1 MFKKGVSLL
10 LIFILSISTF
20 SIVTHAASSS
30 EYVNQSFYGYKEPS
44 FNSAKTNGGSEYGA
58 QNVGVM
64 EKRDNGWWKIETWE
78 GPVWI
83 NLNGEERVMGD
94 FYAYDEPSFS
104 SKVANAGAKYGRQ
117 TFRIVDGTTDGWLK
131 FKTWEGDKW
140 MNPTA
145 EQITV
150 NKTIYA
156 YNEPS
161 FNAQKANYEAPF
173 NPQNWGV
180 VEKKENG
187 WMKVST
193 YEGYKWI
200 NPDGEERFINK
211 SFYAYNEA
219 SFNAAKANA
228 GALYRPQNFRVVDGT
243 PNGWLKVK
251 TWEGEKW
258 LNLDGEERFINKS
271 FYAYNE
277 ASFNAGKANAGALYN
292 PQNFRVVDGT
302 PNGWLKV
309 KTWEGEKWLNLD
321 GEERFIEKAF
331 YAYNEPSFSSGKA
344 NAGALYSPQNFRV
357 VDGTTSGW
365 LKIKT
370 WEGDKWMNLNQ
381 TDSGSSGV
389 IDLALKQLGKPYV
402 EAGTGPNGFDCSG
415 FIYYVFKNNGYN
427 IVRTS
432 VAGYWGMVTKIS
444 DPQPGDLVFLQN
456 TYKAG
461 PSHLGI
467 YLGNGEYI
475 HAADETTGVIKSKI
489 NSSYTQKHFLG
500 YARFSK

>member
-58 QNVGVM
+58 QNVGVV

-161 FNAQKANYEAPF
+161 FNAKKANYEAPF

-211 SFYAYNEA
+211 A
-219 SFNAAKANA
+219 
-228 GALYRPQNFRVVDGT
+228 
-243 PNGWLKVK
+243 
-251 TWEGEKW
+251 
-258 LNLDGEERFINKS
+258 

-321 GEERFIEKAF
+321 GEERFIEKSF

-357 VDGTTSGW
+357 IDGTTSGW

>member
-10 LIFILSISTF
+10 LILILSISTF

-30 EYVNQSFYGYKEPS
+30 ESVNQSFYGYKEPS

-58 QNVGVM
+58 QNVGVV

-94 FYAYDEPSFS
+94 FYGYDEPSLS

-131 FKTWEGDKW
+131 FKTWEGEKW
-140 MNPTA
+140 MNPAA

-161 FNAQKANYEAPF
+161 FNAKKANYGAPF

-228 GALYRPQNFRVVDGT
+228 GALYSPQNFRVVDGT
-243 PNGWLKVK
+243 TSGWLKVK

-258 LNLDGEERFINKS
+258 MNLDGEERFINKS
-271 FYAYNE
+271 
-277 ASFNAGKANAGALYN
+277 
-292 PQNFRVVDGT
+292 
-302 PNGWLKV
+302 
-309 KTWEGEKWLNLD
+309 
-321 GEERFIEKAF
+321 F

-370 WEGDKWMNLNQ
+370 WEGDKWINLNQ
-381 TDSGSSGV
+381 TDSGNSGV
-389 IDLALKQLGKPYV
+389 VDLALKQLGKPYV
-402 EAGTGPNGFDCSG
+402 FGNSGPNSFDCSG

-427 IVRTS
+427 IGRTS

>member
-1 MFKKGVSLL
+1 MLKRGVMLL
-10 LIFILSISTF
+10 FFILSISTF
-20 SIVTHAASSS
+20 SMVTQAANSS

-44 FNSAKTNGGSEYGA
+44 FTSAKTNGGSEYGA
-58 QNVGVM
+58 QNVGVV

-140 MNPTA
+140 MNPTS

-161 FNAQKANYEAPF
+161 FNATKANYGAPY

-187 WMKVST
+187 WMKVGT

-228 GALYRPQNFRVVDGT
+228 GALYNPQNFRVVDGT
-243 PNGWLKVK
+243 PSGWLKIK

-258 LNLDGEERFINKS
+258 LNLDGEERFINQS
-271 FYAYNE
+271 
-277 ASFNAGKANAGALYN
+277 
-292 PQNFRVVDGT
+292 
-302 PNGWLKV
+302 
-309 KTWEGEKWLNLD
+309 
-321 GEERFIEKAF
+321 F

-357 VDGTTSGW
+357 IDGTPSGW

-370 WEGDKWMNLNQ
+370 WEGDKWVNLSAED
-381 TDSGSSGV
+381 TG
-389 IDLALKQLGKPYV
+389 IEFYV
-402 EAGTGPNGFDCSG
+402 EATAYSVEGSPPHERITAFGIDIGKNPN
-415 FIYYVFKNNGYN
+415 IKLIAV
-427 IVRTS
+427 
-432 VAGYWGMVTKIS
+432 
-444 DPQPGDLVFLQN
+444 DP
-456 TYKAG
+456 K
-461 PSHLGI
+461 
-467 YLGNGEYI
+467 
-475 HAADETTGVIKSKI
+475 VIKLGTKVHVEGYGDAIAGDTGGAIKGNKI
-489 NSSYTQKHFLG
+489 DVLFPTEKQ
-500 YARFSK
+500 AREWGRKKVKIKIMK

>member
-1 MFKKGVSLL
+1 MFKKSIGILL
-10 LIFILSISTF
+10 FFILSISTF
-20 SIVTHAASSS
+20 SMVTHAASSS
-30 EYVNQSFYGYKEPS
+30 ETVNQSFYGYKEPS

-58 QNVGVM
+58 QNVGVI

-131 FKTWEGDKW
+131 FKTWEGEKW

-145 EQITV
+145 EQITT

-161 FNAQKANYEAPF
+161 FNAAKANYGSPY
-173 NPQNWGV
+173 NPQSWGV

-228 GALYRPQNFRVVDGT
+228 GALYNPQNFRGVDGT
-243 PNGWLKVK
+243 TCGWLKVK
-251 TWEGEKW
+251 TWEGEK
-258 LNLDGEERFINKS
+258 
-271 FYAYNE
+271 
-277 ASFNAGKANAGALYN
+277 
-292 PQNFRVVDGT
+292 
-302 PNGWLKV
+302 
-309 KTWEGEKWLNLD
+309 
-321 GEERFIEKAF
+321 
-331 YAYNEPSFSSGKA
+331 
-344 NAGALYSPQNFRV
+344 
-357 VDGTTSGW
+357 
-365 LKIKT
+365 
-370 WEGDKWMNLNQ
+370 
-381 TDSGSSGV
+381 
-389 IDLALKQLGKPYV
+389 
-402 EAGTGPNGFDCSG
+402 
-415 FIYYVFKNNGYN
+415 
-427 IVRTS
+427 
-432 VAGYWGMVTKIS
+432 
-444 DPQPGDLVFLQN
+444 
-456 TYKAG
+456 
-461 PSHLGI
+461 
-467 YLGNGEYI
+467 
-475 HAADETTGVIKSKI
+475 
-489 NSSYTQKHFLG
+489 
-500 YARFSK
+500 

>member
-1 MFKKGVSLL
+1 MFKKSIGILL
-10 LIFILSISTF
+10 FLILSISTF

-58 QNVGVM
+58 QNVGVV

-83 NLNGEERVMGD
+83 NLNGEVRVMGD
-94 FYAYDEPSFS
+94 FYAYDEPSLS
-104 SKVANAGAKYGRQ
+104 SKIANAGAKYGRQ

-131 FKTWEGDKW
+131 FKTWEGEKW
-140 MNPTA
+140 MNPAA

-161 FNAQKANYEAPF
+161 FNAKKANYGAPF

-180 VEKKENG
+180 VERKENG

-200 NPDGEERFINK
+200 NPDGEERFVNK

-228 GALYRPQNFRVVDGT
+228 GALYNPQNFRVVDGT
-243 PNGWLKVK
+243 TSGWLKVK

-258 LNLDGEERFINKS
+258 MNLDGEERFINKS

-277 ASFNAGKANAGALYN
+277 
-292 PQNFRVVDGT
+292 
-302 PNGWLKV
+302 
-309 KTWEGEKWLNLD
+309 
-321 GEERFIEKAF
+321 
-331 YAYNEPSFSSGKA
+331 PSFSSAKA
-344 NAGALYSPQNFRV
+344 NAGALYSPQNFRII
-357 VDGTTSGW
+357 DGTTSGW

-370 WEGDKWMNLNQ
+370 WEGDKWINLNQ
-381 TDSGSSGV
+381 TDSGNSGV
-389 IDLALKQLGKPYV
+389 VDLALKQLGKPYV
-402 EAGTGPNGFDCSG
+402 FGNSGPNSFDCSG

-427 IVRTS
+427 IGRTS

>member
-1 MFKKGVSLL
+1 MFKKSIGILL
-10 LIFILSISTF
+10 FLILSISTF
-20 SIVTHAASSS
+20 SIVTHAASNS
-30 EYVNQSFYGYKEPS
+30 ESVNQSFYGYKEPS

-58 QNVGVM
+58 QNVGVV

-94 FYAYDEPSFS
+94 FYGYDEPSLS

-131 FKTWEGDKW
+131 FKTWEGEKW
-140 MNPTA
+140 MNPAA

-161 FNAQKANYEAPF
+161 FNAKKANYGAPF

-200 NPDGEERFINK
+200 NP
-211 SFYAYNEA
+211 
-219 SFNAAKANA
+219 
-228 GALYRPQNFRVVDGT
+228 
-243 PNGWLKVK
+243 
-251 TWEGEKW
+251 
-258 LNLDGEERFINKS
+258 DGEERFINKS

-357 VDGTTSGW
+357 IDGTTSGW

>member
-44 FNSAKTNGGSEYGA
+44 FNSVKTNGGSEYGA
-58 QNVGVM
+58 QNVGVV

-219 SFNAAKANA
+219 SFNAGKANA
-228 GALYRPQNFRVVDGT
+228 GALYSPQNFRVVDGT
-243 PNGWLKVK
+243 PSGWLKVK

-271 FYAYNE
+271 
-277 ASFNAGKANAGALYN
+277 
-292 PQNFRVVDGT
+292 
-302 PNGWLKV
+302 
-309 KTWEGEKWLNLD
+309 
-321 GEERFIEKAF
+321 F

-370 WEGDKWMNLNQ
+370 WEGDKWMNLNAED
-381 TDSGSSGV
+381 TGV
-389 IDLALKQLGKPYV
+389 EFYV
-402 EAGTGPNGFDCSG
+402 EATAYSVEGSPPNERITASG
-415 FIYYVFKNNGYN
+415 IDIGKNPN
-427 IVRTS
+427 IKLIAV
-432 VAGYWGMVTKIS
+432 
-444 DPQPGDLVFLQN
+444 DP
-456 TYKAG
+456 K
-461 PSHLGI
+461 
-467 YLGNGEYI
+467 
-475 HAADETTGVIKSKI
+475 VIKLGTKVWVEGYGDAIAGDTGGAIKGNKI
-489 NSSYTQKHFLG
+489 DVLFPTEKQ
-500 YARFSK
+500 AREWGRKKVRIKIMK

>member
-1 MFKKGVSLL
+1 MLKKGVMLL
-10 LIFILSISTF
+10 FFILSISTF
-20 SIVTHAASSS
+20 SMVTHAANSS

-44 FNSAKTNGGSEYGA
+44 FTSAKTNSGSEYGG
-58 QNVGVM
+58 QNVGVV

-117 TFRIVDGTTDGWLK
+117 SFRIVDGTTDGWLK
-131 FKTWEGDKW
+131 IKTWEGEKW

-161 FNAQKANYEAPF
+161 FNATKANYGATF

-187 WMKVST
+187 WMKVGT

-200 NPDGEERFINK
+200 NP
-211 SFYAYNEA
+211 
-219 SFNAAKANA
+219 
-228 GALYRPQNFRVVDGT
+228 
-243 PNGWLKVK
+243 
-251 TWEGEKW
+251 
-258 LNLDGEERFINKS
+258 DGEERFINKS

-302 PNGWLKV
+302 PSGWLKV
-309 KTWEGEKWLNLD
+309 KTWEGEKWMNLD
-321 GEERFIEKAF
+321 GEERFINKSF
-331 YAYNEPSFSSGKA
+331 YAYNEPSFSSAKA

-357 VDGTTSGW
+357 IDGTTSGW

-370 WEGDKWMNLNQ
+370 WEGDKWVNLSAED
-381 TDSGSSGV
+381 TG
-389 IDLALKQLGKPYV
+389 IEFYV
-402 EAGTGPNGFDCSG
+402 EATAYSVEGSPPHERITAAGIDIGKNPN
-415 FIYYVFKNNGYN
+415 IKLIAV
-427 IVRTS
+427 
-432 VAGYWGMVTKIS
+432 
-444 DPQPGDLVFLQN
+444 DP
-456 TYKAG
+456 K
-461 PSHLGI
+461 
-467 YLGNGEYI
+467 
-475 HAADETTGVIKSKI
+475 VIKLGTKVWVEGYGDAIAGDTGGAIKGNKI
-489 NSSYTQKHFLG
+489 DVLFPTEKQ
-500 YARFSK
+500 AREWGRKKVKIRIMK

>member
-1 MFKKGVSLL
+1 MFKKSIGILL
-10 LIFILSISTF
+10 FFILSISTF
-20 SIVTHAASSS
+20 GMVTHAANSS

-58 QNVGVM
+58 QNVGVV

-131 FKTWEGDKW
+131 FKTWEGEKW

-161 FNAQKANYEAPF
+161 FNAKKANYGAPF

-187 WMKVST
+187 WMKVGT

-228 GALYRPQNFRVVDGT
+228 GALYSPQNFRVVDGT
-243 PNGWLKVK
+243 P
-251 TWEGEKW
+251 
-258 LNLDGEERFINKS
+258 
-271 FYAYNE
+271 
-277 ASFNAGKANAGALYN
+277 
-292 PQNFRVVDGT
+292 
-302 PNGWLKV
+302 
-309 KTWEGEKWLNLD
+309 
-321 GEERFIEKAF
+321 
-331 YAYNEPSFSSGKA
+331 
-344 NAGALYSPQNFRV
+344 
-357 VDGTTSGW
+357 SGW

-370 WEGDKWMNLNQ
+370 WEG
-381 TDSGSSGV
+381 
-389 IDLALKQLGKPYV
+389 
-402 EAGTGPNGFDCSG
+402 
-415 FIYYVFKNNGYN
+415 
-427 IVRTS
+427 
-432 VAGYWGMVTKIS
+432 
-444 DPQPGDLVFLQN
+444 
-456 TYKAG
+456 
-461 PSHLGI
+461 
-467 YLGNGEYI
+467 
-475 HAADETTGVIKSKI
+475 
-489 NSSYTQKHFLG
+489 
-500 YARFSK
+500 

>member
-10 LIFILSISTF
+10 LILILSISTF
-20 SIVTHAASSS
+20 SIVTHAANSS
-30 EYVNQSFYGYKEPS
+30 ESVNQSFYGYKEPS

-58 QNVGVM
+58 QNVGVV

-94 FYAYDEPSFS
+94 FYGYDEPSLS

-131 FKTWEGDKW
+131 FKTWEGEKW
-140 MNPTA
+140 MNPAA

-161 FNAQKANYEAPF
+161 FNAKKANYGAPF

-180 VEKKENG
+180 VERKENG

-219 SFNAAKANA
+219 TFNAA
-228 GALYRPQNFRVVDGT
+228 
-243 PNGWLKVK
+243 
-251 TWEGEKW
+251 
-258 LNLDGEERFINKS
+258 
-271 FYAYNE
+271 
-277 ASFNAGKANAGALYN
+277 
-292 PQNFRVVDGT
+292 
-302 PNGWLKV
+302 
-309 KTWEGEKWLNLD
+309 
-321 GEERFIEKAF
+321 
-331 YAYNEPSFSSGKA
+331 KA

-365 LKIKT
+365 LKVKTWEGEKWMNLDGEERFINKSFYAYNEPSFSSGKANAGALYNPQNFRIIDGTTSGWLKIKT
-370 WEGDKWMNLNQ
+370 WEGDKWINLNQ
-381 TDSGSSGV
+381 TDSGNSGV
-389 IDLALKQLGKPYV
+389 VDLALKQLGKPYV
-402 EAGTGPNGFDCSG
+402 FGNSGPNSFDCSG

-427 IVRTS
+427 IGRTS

>member
-1 MFKKGVSLL
+1 MLKRGVMLL
-10 LIFILSISTF
+10 FFILSISTF
-20 SIVTHAASSS
+20 SMVTHAANSS

-44 FNSAKTNGGSEYGA
+44 FTSAKTNGGSEYGA
-58 QNVGVM
+58 QNVGVV

-131 FKTWEGDKW
+131 FKTWEGEKW
-140 MNPTA
+140 MNPTS

-161 FNAQKANYEAPF
+161 FNATKANYGAPF

-228 GALYRPQNFRVVDGT
+228 GALYNPQNFRVVDGT
-243 PNGWLKVK
+243 PSGWLKVK

-277 ASFNAGKANAGALYN
+277 
-292 PQNFRVVDGT
+292 
-302 PNGWLKV
+302 
-309 KTWEGEKWLNLD
+309 
-321 GEERFIEKAF
+321 
-331 YAYNEPSFSSGKA
+331 PSFSSGKA

-357 VDGTTSGW
+357 IDGTTSGW

-370 WEGDKWMNLNQ
+370 WEGDKWVNLSAED
-381 TDSGSSGV
+381 TG
-389 IDLALKQLGKPYV
+389 IEFYV
-402 EAGTGPNGFDCSG
+402 EATAYSVEGSPPHERITAAGIDIGKNPN
-415 FIYYVFKNNGYN
+415 IKLIAV
-427 IVRTS
+427 
-432 VAGYWGMVTKIS
+432 
-444 DPQPGDLVFLQN
+444 DP
-456 TYKAG
+456 K
-461 PSHLGI
+461 
-467 YLGNGEYI
+467 
-475 HAADETTGVIKSKI
+475 VIKLGTKVWVEGYGEAIAGDTGGAIKGNRIDVLFPTEKQAREWGRKKVKI
-489 NSSYTQKHFLG
+489 KIM
-500 YARFSK
+500 K

>member
-1 MFKKGVSLL
+1 MLKRGVMLL
-10 LIFILSISTF
+10 FFILSISTF
-20 SIVTHAASSS
+20 SMVTHAANSS

-44 FNSAKTNGGSEYGA
+44 FTSAKTNGGSEYGA
-58 QNVGVM
+58 QNVGVV

-140 MNPTA
+140 MNPTS

-161 FNAQKANYEAPF
+161 FNATKANYGAPY

-187 WMKVST
+187 WMKVGT

-228 GALYRPQNFRVVDGT
+228 GALYNPQNFRVVDGT
-243 PNGWLKVK
+243 PSGWLKVK

-258 LNLDGEERFINKS
+258 LNLDGEERFINQS
-271 FYAYNE
+271 
-277 ASFNAGKANAGALYN
+277 
-292 PQNFRVVDGT
+292 
-302 PNGWLKV
+302 
-309 KTWEGEKWLNLD
+309 
-321 GEERFIEKAF
+321 F

-357 VDGTTSGW
+357 IEGTTSGW

-370 WEGDKWMNLNQ
+370 WEGDKWVNLSAED
-381 TDSGSSGV
+381 TG
-389 IDLALKQLGKPYV
+389 IEFYV
-402 EAGTGPNGFDCSG
+402 EATAYSVEGSPPHERITAFGIDIGKNPN
-415 FIYYVFKNNGYN
+415 IKLIAV
-427 IVRTS
+427 
-432 VAGYWGMVTKIS
+432 
-444 DPQPGDLVFLQN
+444 DP
-456 TYKAG
+456 K
-461 PSHLGI
+461 
-467 YLGNGEYI
+467 
-475 HAADETTGVIKSKI
+475 VIKLGTKVHVEGYGDAIAGDTGGAIKGNKI
-489 NSSYTQKHFLG
+489 DVLFPTEKQ
-500 YARFSK
+500 AREWGRKKVKIKIMK

>member
-1 MFKKGVSLL
+1 MLKRGVMLL
-10 LIFILSISTF
+10 FFILSISIF
-20 SIVTHAASSS
+20 SMVTHAANSS

-44 FNSAKTNGGSEYGA
+44 FTSAKTNGGSEYGA
-58 QNVGVM
+58 QNVGVV
-64 EKRDNGWWKIETWE
+64 EKKRDNGWWKIETWE

-94 FYAYDEPSFS
+94 FYAYDEPSLS

-117 TFRIVDGTTDGWLK
+117 TFRIVDGTRDGWLK
-131 FKTWEGDKW
+131 IKTWEGDKW

-150 NKTIYA
+150 NKTICA

-161 FNAQKANYEAPF
+161 FNATKANYGAPF

-180 VEKKENG
+180 VKKKKNG

-200 NPDGEERFINK
+200 NPNGEERFINK

-228 GALYRPQNFRVVDGT
+228 GALYNPQNFRVVDGT
-243 PNGWLKVK
+243 PSGWLKVK

-277 ASFNAGKANAGALYN
+277 
-292 PQNFRVVDGT
+292 
-302 PNGWLKV
+302 
-309 KTWEGEKWLNLD
+309 
-321 GEERFIEKAF
+321 
-331 YAYNEPSFSSGKA
+331 PSFSSSKA

-357 VDGTTSGW
+357 IDGTPSGW

-370 WEGDKWMNLNQ
+370 WEGDKWVNLSAED
-381 TDSGSSGV
+381 TG
-389 IDLALKQLGKPYV
+389 IEFYV
-402 EAGTGPNGFDCSG
+402 EATAYSVEGSPPHERITAAGIDIGKNPN
-415 FIYYVFKNNGYN
+415 IKLIAV
-427 IVRTS
+427 
-432 VAGYWGMVTKIS
+432 
-444 DPQPGDLVFLQN
+444 DP
-456 TYKAG
+456 K
-461 PSHLGI
+461 
-467 YLGNGEYI
+467 
-475 HAADETTGVIKSKI
+475 VIKLGTKVWVEGYGDAIAGDTGGAIKGNKI
-489 NSSYTQKHFLG
+489 DVLFPTEKQ
-500 YARFSK
+500 AREWGRKKVKIRY

>member
-10 LIFILSISTF
+10 LILILSISTF

-44 FNSAKTNGGSEYGA
+44 FNSAKTNGESEYGA
-58 QNVGVM
+58 QNVGVV

-94 FYAYDEPSFS
+94 FYAYDEPSLS

-131 FKTWEGDKW
+131 FKTWEGEKW
-140 MNPTA
+140 MNPAA

-161 FNAQKANYEAPF
+161 FNAKKANYGAPF

-228 GALYRPQNFRVVDGT
+228 GALYNPQNFRVVDGT
-243 PNGWLKVK
+243 TSGWLKVK

-277 ASFNAGKANAGALYN
+277 
-292 PQNFRVVDGT
+292 
-302 PNGWLKV
+302 
-309 KTWEGEKWLNLD
+309 
-321 GEERFIEKAF
+321 
-331 YAYNEPSFSSGKA
+331 PSFSSGKA
-344 NAGALYSPQNFRV
+344 NAGALYSPQNFRII
-357 VDGTTSGW
+357 DGTTSGW

-370 WEGDKWMNLNQ
+370 WEGDKWVNLSAED
-381 TDSGSSGV
+381 TG
-389 IDLALKQLGKPYV
+389 IEFYV
-402 EAGTGPNGFDCSG
+402 EATAYSVEGSPPHERITAAGIDIGKNPN
-415 FIYYVFKNNGYN
+415 IKLIAV
-427 IVRTS
+427 
-432 VAGYWGMVTKIS
+432 
-444 DPQPGDLVFLQN
+444 DP
-456 TYKAG
+456 K
-461 PSHLGI
+461 
-467 YLGNGEYI
+467 
-475 HAADETTGVIKSKI
+475 VIKLGTKVWVEGYGEAIAGDTGGAIKGNKI
-489 NSSYTQKHFLG
+489 DVLFPTEKQ
-500 YARFSK
+500 AREWGRKKVKIRIMK